1 MPRLLVLLAAL
12 IATAAFAGDEKEY
25 TPAIPSVTVNG
36 EKVSADTI
44 RKIYDYWVKVYSAPG
59 KHLPNDLL
67 DKLAS
72 LSRAQAV
79 RHVAV
84 RQHVEKDK
92 LGLSPEEL
100 KEKLDAFK
108 AELTA
113 QGKNFDEYLKTRG
126 KTDEEFS
133 AEFAL
138 RAALMRETAR
148 DAQNDL
154 DTLKKDF
161 AKDKEKMPLRRAS
174 QIRFSFEK
182 TKYTAHPERSK
193 DDAKKQAVYALERA
207 KKGEDFAV
215 LAKQL
220 SDESISRDKGGD
232 MGWIKP
238 GAEPKPLSDALYALE
253 KAGDIAELIE
263 SEQGFHI
270 VKLTELKTDDA
281 EYQKYLKQRV
291 YSLTLAT
298 ENRLE
303 KEAKVEVEKPP
314 EPVKPPEPEK
324 KKESEPKKEVDSKKE
339 PEPKKQ

>member
-1 MPRLLVLLAAL
+1 MVRLPALLAAL

-25 TPAIPSVTVNG
+25 TPAMPAVTVNG
-36 EKVSADTI
+36 EKVSADAI
-44 RKIYDYWVKVYSAPG
+44 RKIYDYWVKIYSAPG

-72 LSRAQAV
+72 LSRGQAV

-84 RQHVEKDK
+84 RQHIEKNK
-92 LGLSPEEL
+92 LALAPEAL
-100 KEKLDAFK
+100 KADMDAFK

-113 QGKNFDEYLKTRG
+113 QGRNFDEYLKTRG

-138 RAALMRETAR
+138 RAALTRATAA
-148 DAQNDL
+148 DAEKNADAI
-154 DTLKKDF
+154 KKDF
-161 AKDKEKMPLRRAS
+161 SKDKEKMHLRRAS
-174 QIRFSFEK
+174 QIRFSYEK
-182 TKYTAHPERSK
+182 SKYTAHPERSK
-193 DDAKKQAVYALERA
+193 DDAKKQAVYAQERA
-207 KKGEDFAV
+207 KKGEDFST
-215 LAKQL
+215 LAKEL
-220 SDESISRDKGGD
+220 SDESVSRDKGGD

-253 KAGDIAELIE
+253 KAGDVADLVE
-263 SEQGFHI
+263 SEQGFHV
-270 VKLTELKTDDA
+270 VKMTELKTEDA
-281 EYQKYLKQRV
+281 EYQKYLKQRI

-314 EPVKPPEPEK
+314 EPVKPPDAVKPPEPEK
-324 KKESEPKKEVDSKKE
+324 KKE
-339 PEPKKQ
+339 PEPKK